1 MKIRDKISKIP
12 YLEYRSK
19 VVLKIAQRP
28 EYTNPALKQKWGM
41 SGAASGKSSYFDLF
55 GFSGSFIITSNKWRN
70 KMSGLKSSW
79 EISMEKSDKL
89 VPEVKKQ
96 KKLTAKQKE
105 HIAEIRR
112 EFKAKIADKDVTFQH
127 KLNHLAERTPPE
139 QLEMESEKLK
149 QEFAEEKEQLEKEME
164 TQVEAIRKPSQ

>member
-1 MKIRDKISKIP
+1 
-12 YLEYRSK
+12 
-19 VVLKIAQRP
+19 
-28 EYTNPALKQKWGM
+28 
-41 SGAASGKSSYFDLF
+41 
-55 GFSGSFIITSNKWRN
+55 
-70 KMSGLKSSW
+70 MSGLKSAW

-89 VPEVKKQ
+89 VPEVKKR
-96 KKLTAKQKE
+96 KKLTTKQKE

-112 EFKAKIADKDVTFQH
+112 EFKAKIADKDVTLQH
-127 KLNHLAERTPPE
+127 KLNRLAERIPPE

>member
-1 MKIRDKISKIP
+1 
-12 YLEYRSK
+12 
-19 VVLKIAQRP
+19 
-28 EYTNPALKQKWGM
+28 
-41 SGAASGKSSYFDLF
+41 
-55 GFSGSFIITSNKWRN
+55 
-70 KMSGLKSSW
+70 MSGLKSAW

-96 KKLTAKQKE
+96 KKLTTKQKE
-105 HIAEIRR
+105 HIAEIRK
-112 EFKAKIADKDVTFQH
+112 EFKAKIADKDVTLQH
-127 KLNHLAERTPPE
+127 KVNHLAERTPPE